1 MHLGGIILGGTFR
14 ARNIARA
21 LSMAVLPVAILAAV
35 PGLARDWHVAA
46 GAPAATVDGEPERPF
61 ADPAAAVAA
70 AAPGDRVLLG
80 PGDYGGVRLEG
91 IAADPPITIQS
102 ADPARPARLSALR
115 IDRSSGLSVEGLL
128 VEGAR
133 APEGKGGRP
142 LVLVTEGASD
152 IRLLGLTVRSGA
164 RYAGWDAAT
173 WRARV
178 RDGVELRGTRNTLAD
193 SSIVA
198 VRTGVTVRGPGA
210 RVTGNLVD
218 GFSRDGMRG
227 LGDDG
232 WFEGNR
238 IQNCVKVDGNHDDG
252 FQSWSRGAD
261 GKSGGGVV
269 RGVVLR
275 DNVILGRADRRLAAP
290 DCPGLHGIGMFDGM
304 YENWLIEGNHI
315 ETDAWHGITVMGGIN
330 VRIIGN
336 YVSNQTPGLPGPP
349 WTWITLAAHKD
360 GRPGAGNLVEGN
372 RATAFRRAGDH
383 MGTDPRVT
391 VMRANEKLAPIR

>member
-1 MHLGGIILGGTFR
+1 MWRR
-14 ARNIARA
+14 ARR
-21 LSMAVLPVAILAAV
+21 P
-35 PGLARDWHVAA
+35 
-46 GAPAATVDGEPERPF
+46 PAADGGPVHPF

-80 PGDYGGVRLEG
+80 PGDYGAVRLAG
-91 IAADPPITIQS
+91 ITADPPITIRS
-102 ADPARPARLSALR
+102 ADPAAPARLGALR
-115 IDRSSGLSVEGLL
+115 IDRSSGLSIEGLL

-142 LVLVTEGASD
+142 LVLVTEAASD
-152 IRLLGLTVRSGA
+152 IRLRELTVRSGA
-164 RYAGWDAAT
+164 GYAGWDAAT
-173 WRARV
+173 WRATA
-178 RDGVELRGTRNTLAD
+178 RDGVELRGTRNELTD

-198 VRTGVTVRGPGA
+198 VRTGVTVWGPGA
-210 RVTGNLVD
+210 RVSGNLVD

-232 WFEGNR
+232 RFEGNR
-238 IQNCVKVDGNHDDG
+238 IQNCVKVDGNHHDG
-252 FQSWSRGAD
+252 FQSWSRGPD

-269 RGVVLR
+269 RGVVLK
-275 DNVILGRADRRLAAP
+275 DNVILGSADRRLAAP
-290 DCPGLHGIGMFDGM
+290 ACPGLHGIGMFDGM
-304 YENWLIEGNHI
+304 YEDWLIEGNQI
-315 ETDAWHGITVMGGIN
+315 EIDAWHGITVMGGIN
-330 VRIIGN
+330 VRIVGN

-372 RATAFRRAGDH
+372 QATAFRQGGER

-391 VMRANEKLAPIR
+391 VMRDNKMLAPGR